1 VSARTKEKKI
11 HHAPFGKQPSAQHE
25 KPELARVE
33 VVLVV
38 ALVVAVVGVEWK
50 VADHGGQR

>member
-11 HHAPFGKQPSAQHE
+11 HHALFGKQPSAQHE

-38 ALVVAVVGVEWK
+38 TLVVAVVGVEWK